1 MTAARTFVESVKT
14 PSHFP
19 DPSRQAMPLLDA
31 LTVNHGPPRLITEF
45 FSRADALMRS
55 HGIRLWFSNDFRV
68 LEQINASNI
77 GSWYRLWPAFTA
89 EGGAGDDNAYFF
101 FGTLDGRVVAT
112 QVGRVY
118 DMPEGLTEGC
128 RSLRFMYS
136 DPARMAT
143 PEDRC
148 ELLGDAA
155 LHGEEIRGT
164 VVQSGGTWFHDE
176 LARGRGF
183 AHVFPRLS
191 RAFALARWGTD
202 WTVSTVRQSLADK
215 GVGRAYGY
223 SRVLRE
229 LIWKAP
235 PSRAGYIKDDPLNLV
250 SLSRDETIH
259 DLEEA
264 VASQRFALKSAL
276 QHNAVRPRMQAAE

>member
-1 MTAARTFVESVKT
+1 MTAAARQLEDTGIDGAAAA

-19 DPSRQAMPLLDA
+19 DPLRQAVPLLDA
-31 LTVNHGPPRLITEF
+31 LTIHHGPARLIAEF
-45 FSRADALMRS
+45 FARAEALMLS

-68 LEQINASNI
+68 LEQINAANI

-89 EGGAGDDNAYFF
+89 EGGAGEGNAYFF
-101 FGTLDGRVVAT
+101 IGTLDGRVVAT

-136 DPARMAT
+136 DPASMAT

-148 ELLGDAA
+148 ALLGDAA

-164 VVQSGGTWFHDE
+164 IVQSGGTWFHGE

-202 WTVSTVRQSLADK
+202 WTVSTVRQSLADI
-215 GVGRAYGY
+215 GVGKAYGY
-223 SRVLRE
+223 KRLYPE

-235 PSRAGYIKDDPLNLV
+235 PSRAGYTKNDPLNLV
-250 SLSRDETIH
+250 SLSRAETIA

-264 VASQRFALKSAL
+264 VASQRFA
-276 QHNAVRPRMQAAE
+276 VRPRPQAAE

>member
-1 MTAARTFVESVKT
+1 MTAVRVAQTVEN

-19 DPSRQAMPLLDA
+19 DPTRQAVPLLDS
-31 LTVNHGPPRLITEF
+31 LTVDHGPARLITEF
-45 FSRADALMRS
+45 FARAEGLMRS
-55 HGIRLWFSNDFRV
+55 HGIHLWFSNDFRV
-68 LEQINASNI
+68 LEQINAVNV

-89 EGGAGDDNAYFF
+89 EGGAGADNAYFF
-101 FGTLDGRVVAT
+101 FGTLDGQVVAT

-118 DMPEGLTEGC
+118 RMPEGLTESC

-136 DPARMAT
+136 DPATMAT

-148 ELLGDAA
+148 ELLGEAA

-164 VVQSGGTWFHDE
+164 VVQSGGTWFHTE
-176 LARGRGF
+176 HARGRGF

-202 WTVSTVRQSLADK
+202 WTVSTVRQSLADI
-215 GVGRAYGY
+215 GVGNAYGY
-223 SRVLRE
+223 KKLYPE

-235 PSRAGYIKDDPLNLV
+235 ASRAGYTKDDPLNLV
-250 SLSRDETIH
+250 SLARAETIA
-259 DLEEA
+259 DLEAA
-264 VASQRFALKSAL
+264 VESQRFAGFGPRRPDAT
-276 QHNAVRPRMQAAE
+276 PRMRAAE